1 MASAKRE
8 RLIDTATALFYKHG
22 YHATG
27 IDRILAEAGV
37 AKMTLYK
44 HFRSKDELI
53 LAVLRRRDETFR
65 NWLTREVDRRG
76 ASARERLLAL
86 FDVLG
91 DWFRKS
97 EFRGCMFINAGA
109 EFGAPDC
116 AIRAAA
122 CEHKRLLTSY
132 LEQLARDAGARDPA
146 GLATGLSLLMDGAT
160 VAAQLNCDCGPAE
173 DAKRAGAAL
182 VAAGIPV
189 N

>member
-1 MASAKRE
+1 MASPRRE
-8 RLIDTATALFYKHG
+8 RLLETATELFYKHG

-65 NWLTREVDRRG
+65 NWLMREVDRRG
-76 ASARERLLAL
+76 ASPRERLLVL
-86 FDVLG
+86 FDVLR
-91 DWFRKS
+91 DWFRKN
-97 EFRGCMFINAGA
+97 EYRGCMFINAGA
-109 EFGAPDC
+109 EYGAPDS

-122 CEHKRLLTSY
+122 CEHKRLLRGY
-132 LEQLARDAGARDPA
+132 IEQLARDAGATDPA
-146 GLATGLSLLMDGAT
+146 ELASGLSLLANGAT

-173 DAKRAGAAL
+173 DAKRAAAIL
-182 VAAGIPV
+182 IANAIPAH
-189 N
+189 

>member
-1 MASAKRE
+1 MASPRRE
-8 RLIDTATALFYKHG
+8 RLVDTATELFYKHG

-65 NWLTREVDRRG
+65 NWMMREIERRG
-76 ASARERLLAL
+76 ASPRERLLVL
-86 FDVLG
+86 FDVLQ
-91 DWFRKS
+91 DWFRKK

-109 EFGAPDC
+109 EYGAPDS
-116 AIRAAA
+116 AILAAA
-122 CEHKRLLTSY
+122 CEHKRLLSAY
-132 LEQLARDAGARDPA
+132 IEQLARDAGAADPA
-146 GLATGLSLLMDGAT
+146 ELASGLTLLADGAT

-173 DAKRAGAAL
+173 DAKRAGATL
-182 VAAGIPV
+182 IAAGIPV